1 MILAAEELRR
11 QAEAG
16 DAYAQYLLA
25 LKFYKGSGEVQ
36 DPRQGFLWMKV
47 SAEGGCL
54 KAQKALGLLYT
65 SAQHAPFPNEDPQE
79 AIRMYHL
86 AAEQGDAEAQYWL
99 GKCYLTGYGT
109 SISEEE
115 GKKWINAARAKG
127 YDEDP
132 DPIAPKGEEEG
143 ASRGE
148 WEFSKETS
156 ETDAPI
162 EYGVPDPEPEERQ
175 QSPAIGE
182 AQPEMHAPRFAPD
195 YLKTGLIFAGV
206 GAIAGL
212 LLAAVAAIFLAL
224 LAGGSSLYGIIT
236 VALAVIGAGIGF
248 YYGYDVAYQR
258 AGDRLYFRNTPFYLQ
273 HQKDYEEL
281 DRAVQNQYEIY
292 VTLQKEFQPF
302 CYRSPRL
309 PKSPFSNYRGYM
321 IPSMILPGRHGM
333 AVMDLMLVTEKA
345 IYVMNVSGITG
356 KVSGQA
362 EDEEWRVQSYTGRV
376 RYLGNPL
383 LKNEE
388 DIQALRDALRA
399 LCPGFWLHDIPIYS
413 VAVFGTH
420 TDISGVEDVDR
431 EAHRFALSGSGEKV
445 RGFVEMQESRH
456 VLRTK
461 EMTQVMKAME
471 HLLKQYPENKQQA
484 EKARR
489 RQI

>member
-16 DAYAQYLLA
+16 DANAQYLLA
-25 LKFYKGSGEVQ
+25 LKFYKGSGEIQ

-65 SAQHAPFPNEDPQE
+65 SAQHAPFPSEDPGE
-79 AIRMYHL
+79 AIRMYRL

-109 SISEEE
+109 PVSEEE
-115 GKKWINAARAKG
+115 GKRWINAARAKG
-127 YDEDP
+127 YDEEP
-132 DPIAPKGEEEG
+132 DPMAGKSEEY
-143 ASRGE
+143 SSPRGE
-148 WEFSKETS
+148 WEFSKDQVESDT
-156 ETDAPI
+156 PV
-162 EYGVPDPEPEERQ
+162 EYGVPEPDPEEPQ
-175 QSPAIGE
+175 HSPAIGE
-182 AQPEMHAPRFAPD
+182 AQPEMRAPRFAPE

-206 GAIAGL
+206 GAVAGL
-212 LLAAVAAIFLAL
+212 LMAALGAVFLAL
-224 LAGGSSLYGIIT
+224 LSGGSSLYGIIT
-236 VALAVIGAGIGF
+236 TVLAVLGAGIGF

-258 AGDRLYFRNTPFYLQ
+258 AGDRLYFRGTPFYLQ
-273 HQKDYEEL
+273 HQKDYEDL

-309 PKSPFSNYRGYM
+309 PKSPFSTFRGYM
-321 IPSMILPGRHGM
+321 IPSMILPGRRGL
-333 AVMDLMLVTEKA
+333 AVMDLMLVTEQA
-345 IYVMNVSGITG
+345 IYVMNVSGSTG
-356 KVSGQA
+356 HVSGMA
-362 EDEEWRVQSYTGRV
+362 EDEEWRLQSYTGRV

-413 VAVFGTH
+413 VAVFGAH
-420 TDISGVEDVDR
+420 TDIEGIEEVDR
-431 EAHRFALSGSGEKV
+431 EANRFVLAGSGEKV

-484 EKARR
+484 ERIRR
-489 RQI
+489 RQS